1 MEAQPSME
9 SQQTL
14 ILRGVNLSTLDRIT
28 IPLVTGGKHLIAP
41 STILVHSSGNQI
53 YSKKENRSIDI
64 KATFNK
70 QYQIRNKNKIYV

>member
-1 MEAQPSME
+1 
-9 SQQTL
+9 
-14 ILRGVNLSTLDRIT
+14 
-28 IPLVTGGKHLIAP
+28 VTGGKHLIAP